1 MDFSQ
6 SLRTRLR
13 WLVRRS
19 ASRASR
25 ARCECCC
32 WCLLREGGG
41 RTQIVRRH
49 SDMGLLGTAS
59 NTREDPN
66 LSLSPNDIA
75 RLLWLNKLRM
85 QTLEP
90 PR

>member
-13 WLVRRS
+13 WLVRRRS
-19 ASRASR
+19 WRTRQTSQ
-25 ARCECCC
+25 CCC
-32 WCLLREGGG
+32 WCQLEGRGG
-41 RTQIVRRH
+41 TQIVRRH
-49 SDMGLLGTAS
+49 SDMGLLVTNQGDQS
-59 NTREDPN
+59 G
-66 LSLSPNDIA
+66 LGLGPNDVA